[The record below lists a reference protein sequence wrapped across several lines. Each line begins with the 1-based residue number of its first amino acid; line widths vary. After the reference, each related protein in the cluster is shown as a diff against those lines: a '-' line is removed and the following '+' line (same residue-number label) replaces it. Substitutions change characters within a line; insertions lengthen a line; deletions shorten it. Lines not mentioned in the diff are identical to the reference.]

1 MLNAVKHLKT
11 MKSFYV
17 YIMTN
22 KMHTVLY
29 TGVTSDII
37 RRNFE
42 HKNKLVKGFTE
53 KYNVNKLIYF
63 EHIGTALEA
72 IAREKQIKGWLRQKK
87 IDLINSV
94 NPEWKDLADQF

>member
-1 MLNAVKHLKT
+1 

-22 KMHTVLY
+22 KIYTVLY
-29 TGVTSDII
+29 TGITNSII

-42 HKNKLVKGFTE
+42 HKSKLVRGFTE

-63 EHIGTALEA
+63 KEFGTALEA
-72 IAREKQIKGWLRQKK
+72 ITEEKRIKGWTRKKK
-87 IDLINSV
+87 IDLINSI
-94 NPEWKDLADQF
+94 NPEWRDLSKDF

>member
-1 MLNAVKHLKT
+1 

-22 KMHTVLY
+22 KIHTVLY
-29 TGVTSDII
+29 TGITKDII

-53 KYNVNKLIYF
+53 KYNVNKLVYYKQF
-63 EHIGTALEA
+63 GTALEA
-72 IAREKQIKGWLRQKK
+72 IAEEKRIKGWTRQKK
-87 IDLINSV
+87 INLINSL
-94 NPEWKDLADQF
+94 NPEWKDLSASF